1 MLQENQIM
9 IIFLFLKQVSIVLI
23 LSGVLFISSVQAE
36 TAGRTSIP
44 SVTDGDY
51 VYMEYTLKMEDGEVV
66 DSNVGSDPL
75 NFIHGKG
82 QIVPGL
88 EKQLTGMKKGE
99 NKHVVVKPEDGYGKI
114 REDAIREVSREKIP
128 EESHKAGAKI
138 QGRTATGR
146 VIPMTVKEVKDKTI
160 VLDYNH
166 PLAGKTLYFD
176 VNIVDIQTPVKNTS
190 APKP

>member
-1 MLQENQIM
+1 MCN
-9 IIFLFLKQVSIVLI
+9 VLI
-23 LSGVLFISSVQAE
+23 MSSVQAQ
-36 TAGRTSIP
+36 TAGNKSLP

-51 VYMEYTLKMEDGEVV
+51 VYIEYTLK
-66 DSNVGSDPL
+66 L
-75 NFIHGKG
+75 
-82 QIVPGL
+82 
-88 EKQLTGMKKGE
+88 
-99 NKHVVVKPEDGYGKI
+99 EDGYGKI
-114 REDAIREVSREKIP
+114 REDAIREVPREKIP

-176 VNIVDIQTPVKNTS
+176 VKIIDIKTPSKNTS
-190 APKP
+190 ATGP

>member
-1 MLQENQIM
+1 MKF
-9 IIFLFLKQVSIVLI
+9 FLFLKRVCTALI
-23 LSGVLFISSVQAE
+23 LCSVLFISSVQAE
-36 TAGRTSIP
+36 TAGKKPVP
-44 SVTDGDY
+44 SVTDGDF
-51 VYMEYTLKMEDGEVV
+51 VYIEYTLKLEDGSVV
-66 DSNVGSDPL
+66 DSNVGSDPM

-114 REDAIREVSREKIP
+114 RKDAIREVPREKIP

-138 QGRTATGR
+138 QGYTATGR